1 MDELLNGG
9 GFAQLRAF
17 VAAAEALSFSGA
29 ARALG
34 VSPSALSQT
43 IRALEARLGVRLFNR
58 TTRSVALTEAG
69 AALLRRAGPA
79 LGELGSAL
87 GELRS
92 ESEGLGGTVRV
103 LAFRS
108 AAELYVAPML
118 AGFHREHPKV
128 VVDLSLNDAVL
139 DLVTGGFDVAL
150 RIGEVIERDMVA
162 VRLGPDLRQ
171 IAVASPDYLAR
182 YGRPEHPRDLLRHA
196 CIRWRWPGRTAPYRW
211 EFQEHGA
218 WFEVAVEGPLV
229 VDDKSL
235 AIRAALDGVGIVFA
249 VEQQVA
255 QALAEGRLVAL
266 LEPWCAPFP
275 GHHLCYPSQR
285 LMAPAVRAF
294 IDCVRLQ
301 AAGD

>member
-1 MDELLNGG
+1 M
-9 GFAQLRAF
+9 
-17 VAAAEALSFSGA
+17 
-29 ARALG
+29 
-34 VSPSALSQT
+34 
-43 IRALEARLGVRLFNR
+43 
-58 TTRSVALTEAG
+58 
-69 AALLRRAGPA
+69 
-79 LGELGSAL
+79 
-87 GELRS
+87 
-92 ESEGLGGTVRV
+92 RV

-118 AGFHREHPKV
+118 AGFHREHSKV
-128 VVDLSLNDAVL
+128 VVDLSMNDAVL
-139 DLVTGGFDVAL
+139 DLVADGFDVAL

-171 IAVASPDYLAR
+171 VAEASPAYLAR
-182 YGRPEHPRDLLRHA
+182 HGRPEHPRDLLRHP
-196 CIRWRWPGRTAPYRW
+196 CIRWRWPGRTVPYRW

-218 WFEVAVEGPLV
+218 WFEVAVDGPPV
-229 VDDKSL
+229 VDDKLL
-235 AIRAALDGVGIVFA
+235 AIGAALDGLGIAFA
-249 VEQQVA
+249 VEQQLA
-255 QALAEGRLVAL
+255 QALAEGRLEAL